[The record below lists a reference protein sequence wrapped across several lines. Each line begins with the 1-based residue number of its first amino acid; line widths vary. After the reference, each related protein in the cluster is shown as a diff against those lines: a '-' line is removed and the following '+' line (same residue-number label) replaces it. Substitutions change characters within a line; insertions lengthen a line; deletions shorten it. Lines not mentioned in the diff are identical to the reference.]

1 MKEEAQIKALA
12 ELDGW
17 QLWRYDTT
25 EAYLFEP
32 PNITASILN
41 SLHMLWVKV
50 NKWPE
55 ASVFVD
61 MQHVPSYLTDLNA
74 IHELALKL
82 RNKQYTVELRKIV
95 MRDRKDFMEDEDSGI
110 TMDLYFYEATA
121 PQRCEAI
128 LRATGRWVE

>member
-12 ELDGW
+12 ELSGKNFHKPTPEEIKSGSYY
-17 QLWRYDTT
+17 QY
-25 EAYLFEP
+25 EP
-32 PNITASILN
+32 PN
-41 SLHMLWVKV
+41 
-50 NKWPE
+50 
-55 ASVFVD
+55 
-61 MQHVPSYLTDLNA
+61 YLTDLNA